1 MILNFLIL
9 SFFFSFARNTYAYY
23 VRALL
28 VLNILMS
35 EDQNT
40 GLFVT
45 ELVSMLKDKLQEQV
59 ATSLH
64 SSCHYVSLKKTL

>member
-1 MILNFLIL
+1 MLMD
-9 SFFFSFARNTYAYY
+9 

-35 EDQNT
+35 EDRNT

-45 ELVSMLKDKLQEQV
+45 ELVSMLKDKLEEQV
-59 ATSLH
+59 ETSLH
-64 SSCHYVSLKKTL
+64 SSCHYVSLKHYRMYKMSVCESRIL